1 MAGDRIGHRERDA
14 TMAGKSA
21 LVEAVA
27 ERTGLSKADVGRV
40 LDEAL
45 AEIRRA
51 VDGGETVALRGF
63 GTFRLSERAA
73 RKGRNPRT
81 GEEIDIPASRSLA
94 FKASK

>member
-1 MAGDRIGHRERDA
+1 
-14 TMAGKSA
+14 MAGKSD
-21 LVEAVA
+21 LVEKVA
-27 ERTGLSKADVGRV
+27 QNTGLSKADVGKV

-45 AEIRRA
+45 AEIRRS
-51 VDGGETVALRGF
+51 VDGGESVALRGF
-63 GTFRLSERAA
+63 GTFRISERSA

>member
-1 MAGDRIGHRERDA
+1 MS
-14 TMAGKSA
+14 GKSE
-21 LVEAVA
+21 LVGTVA

-45 AEIRRA
+45 AEIRRS

-63 GTFRLSERAA
+63 GTFRISERSA

-81 GEEIDIPASRSLA
+81 GEEIEIAASRSLA

>member
-1 MAGDRIGHRERDA
+1 
-14 TMAGKSA
+14 MAGKSE
-21 LVEAVA
+21 LVEKVA
-27 ERTGLSKADVGRV
+27 QGTGLSKADVGRV

-45 AEIRRA
+45 AEIRRT

-63 GTFRLSERAA
+63 GTFRISERSA
-73 RKGRNPRT
+73 RKGRNPQT

>member
-1 MAGDRIGHRERDA
+1 MTGDRIGHRERDI
-14 TMAGKSA
+14 TMAGKLE
-21 LVEAVA
+21 LVGVVA
-27 ERTGLSKADVGRV
+27 ERTGLSKADVGKV

-45 AEIRRA
+45 AEIRRT

-63 GTFRLSERAA
+63 GTFRLSERSA

-81 GEEIDIPASRSLA
+81 GEELDIAASRSLA

>member
-1 MAGDRIGHRERDA
+1 
-14 TMAGKSA
+14 MAGKTE
-21 LVEAVA
+21 LVEKVA
-27 ERTGLSKADVGRV
+27 QGTGLSKADVGKV

-45 AEIRRA
+45 AEIRRT

-63 GTFRLSERAA
+63 GTFRLSERSA

-81 GEEIDIPASRSLA
+81 GEEIDIPASRNLA

>member
-1 MAGDRIGHRERDA
+1 MTGDRIGLRERDA
-14 TMAGKSA
+14 TMSGKSE
-21 LVEAVA
+21 LVGTVA

-45 AEIRRA
+45 AEIRRS

-63 GTFRLSERAA
+63 GTFRLSERSA
-73 RKGRNPRT
+73 RKGRNPQT

>member
-1 MAGDRIGHRERDA
+1 MSADRIGYRERVA
-14 TMAGKSA
+14 TMAGKSE
-21 LVEAVA
+21 LVGVVA
-27 ERTGLSKADVGRV
+27 ERTGLSKAEVARV

-45 AEIRRA
+45 AEIHRT

-63 GTFRLSERAA
+63 GTFRLSERSA

-81 GEEIDIPASRSLA
+81 GEEIDIAASRSLA

>member
-1 MAGDRIGHRERDA
+1 
-14 TMAGKSA
+14 MAGKSE
-21 LVEAVA
+21 LVGAVA
-27 ERTGLSKADVGRV
+27 ERTGLSKADVGKV

>member
-1 MAGDRIGHRERDA
+1 
-14 TMAGKSA
+14 MAGKSE
-21 LVEAVA
+21 LVEKVA
-27 ERTGLSKADVGRV
+27 QGTGLSKADVARV

-63 GTFRLSERAA
+63 GTFRISERSA
-73 RKGRNPRT
+73 RKGRNPQT
-81 GEEIDIPASRSLA
+81 GEEIDIPASRNLA

>member
-1 MAGDRIGHRERDA
+1 
-14 TMAGKSA
+14 MAGKTE
-21 LVEAVA
+21 LVGVVA
-27 ERTGLSKADVGRV
+27 ERTGLSKADVGKA

-45 AEIRRA
+45 TEIRRT

-63 GTFRLSERAA
+63 GTFRLSERSA

-81 GEEIDIPASRSLA
+81 GEEIDIPASRNLA

>member
-1 MAGDRIGHRERDA
+1 
-14 TMAGKSA
+14 
-21 LVEAVA
+21 
-27 ERTGLSKADVGRV
+27 V

-45 AEIRRA
+45 AEIRRT

-63 GTFRLSERAA
+63 GTFRISERSA
-73 RKGRNPRT
+73 RKGRNPQT

>member
-1 MAGDRIGHRERDA
+1 
-14 TMAGKSA
+14 MAGKTE
-21 LVEAVA
+21 LVEKVA
-27 ERTGLSKADVGRV
+27 EGTGLSKTDVGKV

-63 GTFRLSERAA
+63 GTFRISERSA

>member
-1 MAGDRIGHRERDA
+1 
-14 TMAGKSA
+14 MAGKTE
-21 LVEAVA
+21 LVEKVA
-27 ERTGLSKADVGRV
+27 QGTGLSKADVGRV

-63 GTFRLSERAA
+63 GTFRLSERSA

-81 GEEIDIPASRSLA
+81 GEEIDIPASRNLA

>member
-1 MAGDRIGHRERDA
+1 
-14 TMAGKSA
+14 MAGKTE
-21 LVEAVA
+21 LVEKVA
-27 ERTGLSKADVGRV
+27 QGTGLSKADVGKV

-45 AEIRRA
+45 AEIRRT

-63 GTFRLSERAA
+63 GTFRLSERSA
-73 RKGRNPRT
+73 RKGLNPQT

>member
-1 MAGDRIGHRERDA
+1 MTGDRIGLRERDA
-14 TMAGKSA
+14 TMSGKSE
-21 LVEAVA
+21 LVGTVA

-45 AEIRRA
+45 AEIRRT

-63 GTFRLSERAA
+63 GTFRISERSA
-73 RKGRNPRT
+73 RKGRNPQT
-81 GEEIDIPASRSLA
+81 GEEIDIPASRFLA

>member
-1 MAGDRIGHRERDA
+1 MDTILVVDDEAFIAEVI
-14 TMAGKSA
+14 A
-21 LVEAVA
+21 LFLE
-27 ERTGLSKADVGRV
+27 EEGLTVLTAGRV

-45 AEIRRA
+45 GEIRRA

-63 GTFRLSERAA
+63 GTFRLSERSA